1 MMELIFFLVGGLR
14 SSFECSFLLLILLL
28 LLLLLLSS
36 SSLASGDDWT
46 EAVYGK
52 LLERERSMYV
62 RKVKER
68 VTTREEEGE
77 WHTQIDSSLRSEAKK
92 MVAGLEIIQPTL
104 SRIHHIG
111 SQSRVG
117 NNHQRFI
124 KQCPIWSGRTR
135 WGDGLLERAENG
147 RQVGRG
153 VPANVQG
160 LPCGVGSPIGGT
172 TRSAMTPFLNLQ
184 RLVFD
189 SGVVLSDEWY
199 DDNGDD
205 AFVRRLFG
213 TMFVHPDDAARYPA
227 TLLSG
232 AGSESCFPLPLD
244 TPACNAERG
253 ARNRWAETFYP
264 IELRSEAWSL
274 DKVVE
279 KVLERQLQKLLR
291 CSAMKDDLLALWP
304 RHLPRPFRV
313 TTMQMLWG
321 LMLLV
326 CVVPTSIML
335 HAAYCTTYEEGLCR
349 RARRSCVWSWRVAAY
364 VMLMVV
370 GGVFVLQGMWWRS
383 ERVVQSGGVMLVVG
397 MFLILRQLVVLVD
410 GGGGSGSST
419 GLLPLTRLKE
429 SSSRS
434 SVGKRRRRKLMY
446 GN

>member
-1 MMELIFFLVGGLR
+1 MLIFCSS
-14 SSFECSFLLLILLL
+14 SSFPSSFP
-28 LLLLLLSS
+28 SS
-36 SSLASGDDWT
+36 SSLEQGDDWT

-68 VTTREEEGE
+68 VTMTEEEGE
-77 WHTQIDSSLRSEAKK
+77 WHTQIDSSLRSEARK

-160 LPCGVGSPIGGT
+160 LPCGTSPRGNNH
-172 TRSAMTPFLNLQ
+172 SASTPFLNLQ

-205 AFVRRLFG
+205 AFVRSLFG

-227 TLLSG
+227 TLLSD
-232 AGSESCFPLPLD
+232 AGDESCFPLPLD

-264 IELRSEAWSL
+264 IELRFEAWSL

-279 KVLERQLQKLLR
+279 KVLERQLQKLFR
-291 CSAMKDDLLALWP
+291 CSAMPDDLLAMWP
-304 RHLPRPFRV
+304 RRLPRPFRV
-313 TTMQMLWG
+313 TTVQMLWG
-321 LMLLV
+321 LMLVV

-364 VMLMVV
+364 VVLMVV
-370 GGVFVLQGMWWRS
+370 GGVLVLQGMWRRS
-383 ERVVQSGGVMLVVG
+383 ERVVSFFYRAH
-397 MFLILRQLVVLVD
+397 FLF
-410 GGGGSGSST
+410 
-419 GLLPLTRLKE
+419 
-429 SSSRS
+429 
-434 SVGKRRRRKLMY
+434 
-446 GN
+446 